1 MLLTPT
7 TLLHLVFRSTITIFP
22 QRVVGREDFRL
33 WNQQLVA
40 YAGYESKPETSEVY
54 DHSTSTTKCPI
65 VGDSSNV
72 EFTRICQKLGWRG
85 KGTQF
90 DVLPIVVNV
99 PGEDPEWFEIP
110 EDIILRVQL
119 EHPQ

>member
-1 MLLTPT
+1 MFRTSNFV
-7 TLLHLVFRSTITIFP
+7 VFRSTITIFP

-40 YAGYESKPETSEVY
+40 YAGYESKTESTEV
-54 DHSTSTTKCPI
+54 DDQSTNGSKCPI
-65 VGDSSNV
+65 VGDASNA
-72 EFTRICQKLGWRG
+72 EFTRICQKLGWKG
-85 KGTQF
+85 KGTKF

-110 EDIILRVQL
+110 EDIITRIKL